1 MNQLHPSS
9 FRVGPASAAP
19 GPSPADGRVQDVHE
33 RFAELDG
40 RLIRYRDSGGQGPA
54 VLLTH
59 GIGESLEFWH
69 RQMETMGDSLR
80 LIAWDMPGHGL
91 SDEVP
96 EAMDLEGQARVAW
109 RLLDRL
115 GVQRVHLVGNSLGA
129 AVSLRMAE
137 QAPEKVATLLLA
149 NAATL
154 GPEVMGAFRAMSLPW
169 LGELMSRPSTTAVT
183 QQIQALVHNPA
194 SITPEVRAAIERN
207 VHRAGGARHFLAL
220 LRKLTTWRG
229 QRPEACLRTR
239 HILNGLRVPVLFV
252 HGEKDAVLPAA
263 QSRRAHAQTPGAYLV
278 TLSACGHT
286 PQLEQVEVFNSMLL
300 DLCTQ
305 GHVLKHTA

>member
-1 MNQLHPSS
+1 MNHHPSS
-9 FRVGPASAAP
+9 FRVGQAFPHSESDLADARAA
-19 GPSPADGRVQDVHE
+19 DVHE

-69 RQMETMGDSLR
+69 RQMETLGDSLR

-115 GVQRVHLVGNSLGA
+115 GVKRVHLVGNSLGA
-129 AVSLRMAE
+129 AVSLRMAA
-137 QAPEKVATLLLA
+137 QATEKVATLLLA
-149 NAATL
+149 NGATL
-154 GPEVMGAFRAMSLPW
+154 GPEVMGAFRAMSLPG
-169 LGELMSRPSTTAVT
+169 LGELMNRPGASAVA
-183 QQIQALVHNPA
+183 QQIKAIVHHPA
-194 SITPEVRAAIERN
+194 SVTPEVRAAIERN
-207 VHRAGGARHFLAL
+207 VHRPGGTQHFLAL
-220 LRKLTTWRG
+220 LRNLTTWRG
-229 QRPEACLRTR
+229 QRPEPCLRTR
-239 HILNGLRVPVLFV
+239 HILKSLRVPVLFV
-252 HGEKDAVLPAA
+252 HGDNDTVLPVA
-263 QSRRAHAQTPGAYLV
+263 QSRRAHAQTRGSYLV